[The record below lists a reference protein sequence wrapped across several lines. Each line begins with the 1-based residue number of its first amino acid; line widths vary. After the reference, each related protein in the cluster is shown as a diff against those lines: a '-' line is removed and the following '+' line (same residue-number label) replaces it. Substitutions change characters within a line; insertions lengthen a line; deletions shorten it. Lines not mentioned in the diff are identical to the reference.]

1 LTSVSKGCLEERH
14 QDTEVATVGPFYLP
28 IVTPGVGPISMPI
41 STRARRAP
49 GLPPF
54 TLSRDHRSDCKQVV
68 LALIVTRDGFPWLS

>member
-41 STRARRAP
+41 SNRTAAV
-49 GLPPF
+49 LLVSIQPP
-54 TLSRDHRSDCKQVV
+54 T
-68 LALIVTRDGFPWLS
+68 